1 MTFLLKIE
9 WVSKNTVFFFP
20 CRKKKYRLLKRV
32 SEWVLT
38 FSGKKKI
45 KKIQNSGPGG
55 FANKPWIFHLHCVCQ
70 SKNICII
77 YEIGSLPDQKNWYQ
91 EKYSILNEIDLN
103 INIFFQKSGVSAREL
118 FLGKKFSCIFF
129 FPRLVKKK
137 YNFFQ
142 IWVSEWPST
151 FPGKKIRYL
160 WLGVL
165 HFFCNPFWKLSILT
179 RITKSIFGFYSI
191 SFLKYEKKKK
201 PFFTVFFPF
210 DILYKMFLVIFFL
223 D

>member
-20 CRKKKYRLLKRV
+20 YRKKKYRLLKRV

-38 FSGKKKI
+38 FSGKKKY
-45 KKIQNSGPGG
+45 KKKYRTRAPWG
-55 FANKPWIFHLHCVCQ
+55 FTNKPWIFHLHCVCQ

-118 FLGKKFSCIFF
+118 FLGKKNTAVFF
-129 FPRLVKKK
+129 FLGLWKK
-137 YNFFQ
+137 NTTFSRFE
-142 IWVSEWPST
+142 WVSGLLL
-151 FPGKKIRYL
+151 FR
-160 WLGVL
+160 
-165 HFFCNPFWKLSILT
+165 
-179 RITKSIFGFYSI
+179 
-191 SFLKYEKKKK
+191 EKKN
-201 PFFTVFFPF
+201 TVPLGEPLTKLWKFRANP
-210 DILYKMFLVIFFL
+210 
-223 D
+223 